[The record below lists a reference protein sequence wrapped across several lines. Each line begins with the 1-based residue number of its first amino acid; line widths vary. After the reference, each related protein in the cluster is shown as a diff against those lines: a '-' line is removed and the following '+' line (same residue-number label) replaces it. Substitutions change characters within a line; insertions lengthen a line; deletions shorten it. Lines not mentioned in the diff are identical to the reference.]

1 MASASAT
8 TIPKQAAVR
17 PASVKQRLLRS
28 IAARS
33 GEVVLRR
40 DVARFGSPA
49 QVSRALNQLVSEG
62 KLVKIGLG
70 VYAKAAPGPISGIP
84 MARQPLG
91 ALAAETFDRLGISWQ
106 LGAAQRRYNERLTTQ
121 VPWRTTFDTG
131 KRRIS
136 RRLQIGKRVVEYE
149 NDLTRPA
156 WRRRG
161 SRSARPG
168 GIRAGIAAATAWDP
182 GHNATQPAR

>member
-1 MASASAT
+1 MATASAT
-8 TIPKQAAVR
+8 TSPKQPAAR

-40 DVARFGSPA
+40 DLARFGSPA
-49 QVSRALNQLVSEG
+49 QVSRALNQLVAEG
-62 KLVKIGLG
+62 KLVRIGLG
-70 VYAKAAPGPISGIP
+70 VYAKAAPGPISRIP

-91 ALAAETFDRLGISWQ
+91 ALAVETFERLGIPWQ

-136 RRLQIGKRVVEYE
+136 RRLQIGKQVVTYE
-149 NDLTRPA
+149 NDLTSPA
-156 WRRRG
+156 WRRR
-161 SRSARPG
+161 RSAAPRP
-168 GIRAGIAAATAWDP
+168 
-182 GHNATQPAR
+182 H

>member
-1 MASASAT
+1 M
-8 TIPKQAAVR
+8 
-17 PASVKQRLLRS
+17 KQRLQRS
-28 IAARS
+28 IAARP
-33 GEVVLRR
+33 GEVVLRPEL
-40 DVARFGSPA
+40 ARFGSPA
-49 QVSRALNQLVSEG
+49 QISRALKQLVAEG
-62 KLVKIGLG
+62 KLVRIGTG

-149 NDLTRPA
+149 NDLTRPV
-156 WRRRG
+156 WRRGR
-161 SRSARPG
+161 SRSTRPV
-168 GIRAGIAAATAWDP
+168 
-182 GHNATQPAR
+182 

>member
-1 MASASAT
+1 MNPAVASGPATASQEQPNAVAAITHPAT
-8 TIPKQAAVR
+8 AKSETAK

-40 DVARFGSPA
+40 DLARFGSPA
-49 QVSRALNQLVSEG
+49 QVSRALNQLVAEG
-62 KLVKIGLG
+62 KLVRIGLG

-91 ALAAETFDRLGISWQ
+91 ALAAETFNRLGIRWQ
-106 LGAAQRRYNERLTTQ
+106 LGAAQRRYNGRLTNQ
-121 VPWRTTFDTG
+121 VPSRTTFDTG

-136 RRLQIGKRVVEYE
+136 RRLQIGKQVVNYE
-149 NDLTRPA
+149 NDLTPPL
-156 WRRRG
+156 WRRG
-161 SRSARPG
+161 RSAAPRP
-168 GIRAGIAAATAWDP
+168 
-182 GHNATQPAR
+182 H

>member
-1 MASASAT
+1 MASSSAT
-8 TIPKQAAVR
+8 TSPGQRSAR
-17 PASVKQRLLRS
+17 PACVKQRLQRS
-28 IAARS
+28 IAARP

-40 DVARFGSPA
+40 ELARFGSPA
-49 QVSRALNQLVSEG
+49 QISRALKQLVAEG
-62 KLVKIGLG
+62 KLVRIGTG

-149 NDLTRPA
+149 NDLTRPV
-156 WRRRG
+156 WRR
-161 SRSARPG
+161 
-168 GIRAGIAAATAWDP
+168 AA
-182 GHNATQPAR
+182 HL

>member
-1 MASASAT
+1 MVSEQATASKKQSAPEPVT
-8 TIPKQAAVR
+8 AKPS
-17 PASVKQRLLRS
+17 SVKQRLMRS

-40 DVARFGSPA
+40 DLVRFGSPA
-49 QVSRALNQLVSEG
+49 QVSRALKQLVAEG
-62 KLVKIGLG
+62 KLVRIGLG
-70 VYAKAAPGPISGIP
+70 IFAKAAPGPISGIP

-91 ALAAETFDRLGISWQ
+91 ALAAETFNRLGISWQ

-136 RRLQIGKRVVEYE
+136 RRLQIGKQVVNYE
-149 NDLTRPA
+149 NDLTSPV
-156 WRRRG
+156 WRRR
-161 SRSARPG
+161 RSAAPRP
-168 GIRAGIAAATAWDP
+168 
-182 GHNATQPAR
+182 H

>member
-1 MASASAT
+1 
-8 TIPKQAAVR
+8 VR
-17 PASVKQRLLRS
+17 SASVKERIQRS
-28 IAARS
+28 IAARR

-40 DVARFGSPA
+40 DLVRFGSAA
-49 QVSRALNQLVSEG
+49 QISRALKQLIAEG
-62 KLVKIGLG
+62 RLVRIGTG

-91 ALAAETFDRLGISWQ
+91 ALAAETFDRLGIPWR

-131 KRRIS
+131 RRRIS
-136 RRLQIGKRVVEYE
+136 RRLQIGKQVVNYE

-156 WRRRG
+156 WRRR
-161 SRSARPG
+161 RSSPRGP
-168 GIRAGIAAATAWDP
+168 
-182 GHNATQPAR
+182 H

>member
-1 MASASAT
+1 MEGTLA
-8 TIPKQAAVR
+8 IPPRKQAAPR
-17 PASVKQRLLRS
+17 SASVKQRLLRS

-40 DVARFGSPA
+40 YLSRFGSPA
-49 QVSRALNQLVSEG
+49 QVSRALNQLLAEG
-62 KLVKIGLG
+62 KLVRIGTG

-156 WRRRG
+156 WRR
-161 SRSARPG
+161 
-168 GIRAGIAAATAWDP
+168 AA
-182 GHNATQPAR
+182 HL

>member
-1 MASASAT
+1 VAT
-8 TIPKQAAVR
+8 PLATLSTKQSSLR
-17 PASVKQRLLRS
+17 SLSVKERLQRS

-40 DVARFGSPA
+40 DLVNFGSPA
-49 QVSRALNQLVSEG
+49 QVSRALKQ
-62 KLVKIGLG
+62 LVKIGTG

-91 ALAAETFDRLGISWQ
+91 ALAAETFDRLGIPWQ

-156 WRRRG
+156 WRRRR
-161 SRSARPG
+161 SRSTRPV
-168 GIRAGIAAATAWDP
+168 
-182 GHNATQPAR
+182 

>member
-1 MASASAT
+1 MATSLGTAGTKRAE
-8 TIPKQAAVR
+8 VR
-17 PASVKQRLLRS
+17 STSVKERIQRS
-28 IAARS
+28 IAARR

-40 DVARFGSPA
+40 DLVRFGSAA
-49 QVSRALNQLVSEG
+49 QISRALKQLIAEG
-62 KLVKIGLG
+62 RLVRIGTG

-91 ALAAETFDRLGISWQ
+91 ALAAETFDRLGIPWR

-131 KRRIS
+131 RRRIS

-156 WRRRG
+156 WRRRRG
-161 SRSARPG
+161 R
-168 GIRAGIAAATAWDP
+168 
-182 GHNATQPAR
+182 PARTN

>member
-1 MASASAT
+1 MEGTLAT
-8 TIPKQAAVR
+8 PPRKQAAPRPTSVR
-17 PASVKQRLLRS
+17 ERVQRS

-40 DVARFGSPA
+40 DLVRFGSAA
-49 QVSRALNQLVSEG
+49 QVSRALKQLVADG
-62 KLVKIGLG
+62 RLVRIGTG
-70 VYAKAAPGPISGIP
+70 VYAKAKPGPLSGIP

-131 KRRIS
+131 RRRIS
-136 RRLQIGKRVVEYE
+136 RRLQIGKRVVVYE
-149 NDLTRPA
+149 NDLTRAPG
-156 WRRRG
+156 RRR
-161 SRSARPG
+161 
-168 GIRAGIAAATAWDP
+168 
-182 GHNATQPAR
+182 

>member
-1 MASASAT
+1 
-8 TIPKQAAVR
+8 
-17 PASVKQRLLRS
+17 VKERIQRS
-28 IAARS
+28 IAARR

-40 DVARFGSPA
+40 DLARFGSAA
-49 QVSRALNQLVSEG
+49 QISRALKQLIAEG
-62 KLVKIGLG
+62 RLVRIGTG

-91 ALAAETFDRLGISWQ
+91 ALAAETFDRLGIAWR

-131 KRRIS
+131 GRRIS
-136 RRLQIGKRVVEYE
+136 RRLQIGKQVVNYE

-156 WRRRG
+156 WRGRRNQP
-161 SRSARPG
+161 RSPAPV
-168 GIRAGIAAATAWDP
+168 APNAAL
-182 GHNATQPAR
+182 

>member
-1 MASASAT
+1 M
-8 TIPKQAAVR
+8 
-17 PASVKQRLLRS
+17 KQRLLRS

-49 QVSRALNQLVSEG
+49 QVSRALNQLVAEG

-70 VYAKAAPGPISGIP
+70 VYAKTAPGPISGIP
-84 MARQPLG
+84 MARQTLG
-91 ALAAETFDRLGISWQ
+91 ALAIETFERLGISWQ
-106 LGAAQRRYNERLTTQ
+106 LGAAQRRYNERVTTQ

-136 RRLQIGKRVVEYE
+136 RRLQIGKQAVTYE

-161 SRSARPG
+161 SRSARPA
-168 GIRAGIAAATAWDP
+168 GIRPGIAAATAWDP

>member
-1 MASASAT
+1 VAT
-8 TIPKQAAVR
+8 SHATAEAKRAEVR
-17 PASVKQRLLRS
+17 SASVKERIQRS
-28 IAARS
+28 IAARR

-40 DVARFGSPA
+40 DLVRFGSAA
-49 QVSRALNQLVSEG
+49 QISRALKQLIAEG
-62 KLVKIGLG
+62 RLVRIGTG

-91 ALAAETFDRLGISWQ
+91 ALAAETFDRLGIPWR

-131 KRRIS
+131 RRRIS
-136 RRLQIGKRVVEYE
+136 RRLQIGKQVVNYE

-156 WRRRG
+156 WCRRR
-161 SRSARPG
+161 SP
-168 GIRAGIAAATAWDP
+168 AAWP
-182 GHNATQPAR
+182 H

>member
-1 MASASAT
+1 MATSHAT
-8 TIPKQAAVR
+8 AEAKRAEVR
-17 PASVKQRLLRS
+17 SASVKERIQRS
-28 IAARS
+28 IAARR

-40 DVARFGSPA
+40 DLVRFGSAA
-49 QVSRALNQLVSEG
+49 QISRALKQLIAEG
-62 KLVKIGLG
+62 RLVRIGTG

-91 ALAAETFDRLGISWQ
+91 ALAAETFDRLGIPWR

-131 KRRIS
+131 RRRIS
-136 RRLQIGKRVVEYE
+136 RRLQIGKQVVNYE

-156 WRRRG
+156 WCRRR
-161 SRSARPG
+161 SP
-168 GIRAGIAAATAWDP
+168 AAWP
-182 GHNATQPAR
+182 H

>member
-1 MASASAT
+1 V
-8 TIPKQAAVR
+8 Q
-17 PASVKQRLLRS
+17 RS

-40 DVARFGSPA
+40 DLVRFGSAA
-49 QVSRALNQLVSEG
+49 QVSRALKQLVADG
-62 KLVKIGLG
+62 RLVRIGTG
-70 VYAKAAPGPISGIP
+70 VYAKAKPGPLSGIP

-131 KRRIS
+131 RRRIS
-136 RRLQIGKRVVEYE
+136 RRLQIGKRVVVYE
-149 NDLTRPA
+149 NDLTRAPG
-156 WRRRG
+156 RRR
-161 SRSARPG
+161 
-168 GIRAGIAAATAWDP
+168 
-182 GHNATQPAR
+182 